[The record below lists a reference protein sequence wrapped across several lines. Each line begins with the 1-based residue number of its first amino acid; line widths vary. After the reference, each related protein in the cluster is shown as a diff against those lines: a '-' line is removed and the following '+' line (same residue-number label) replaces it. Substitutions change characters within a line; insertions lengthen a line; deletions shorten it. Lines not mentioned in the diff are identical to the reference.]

1 MNDRNIFQTFQESCR
16 IFSSK
21 ACVKFK
27 KEDTYEVLTY
37 EDIYRRVCVLRQF
50 LLEAG
55 IKPGQRV
62 ALLLSNGPYWPVAFF
77 SLMSIQAVAVPLDV
91 QMTPEQLGSI
101 LVHSETKMLLT
112 EEKFGISL
120 DDALSQ
126 TAKLPYQFLDRL
138 DFSKATAKQ
147 DIRDERS
154 AFGSYKLAVLFY
166 TSGTTQE
173 RKAVML
179 THSNLLANYE
189 SIRRVVITTQ
199 DDVILSFLPLHH
211 TYPFMVSCFWPIL
224 VGVSVCYLPSLAYH
238 ELFNCIRENKVTIFV
253 GVPQLFSLIAHS
265 INDQV
270 KKFGVLARW
279 TNKGIMNTCAWIFSV
294 SGVNVSK
301 IVMKK
306 LHAAFGP
313 QLRLLASGGAKLDP
327 RVALDFYRWGFD
339 MIEGYGLTETSPI
352 VSVNYLRSKKFNSV
366 GKSIPGV
373 VVKIVNHDKE
383 RVGEVAI
390 RGANVML
397 GYYRALNLS
406 RKVLQEGWFLSG
418 DRGTK
423 DKDGYLYLSGRTN
436 ELIVLPSGKK
446 INPEEVEAHY
456 SKSAFIKEICI
467 LYDKKEEHL
476 MAVIVADEERLKSQG
491 HVNIHFKIKWELDS
505 FSQKLPLFQRIH
517 GFVLIKESLP
527 RTRLGK
533 LIRYKIEKKFA
544 DGIFERPQDKAKGSR
559 ALSEFEHMALDYLSR
574 ILKREVF
581 LEDHLELDLGLDSL
595 GRIELLAAL
604 QELVDVGIDDSLAME
619 LFMSRTIEE
628 LITKARQALPDSAF
642 STLLKREDM
651 VFWPHVLATPPT
663 EENQQSL
670 KMHFDFF
677 DTVVSFLEILL
688 IWFYFRVF
696 FSLRVEGKKNIPKE
710 GSFVITP
717 NHVSYLDVFYVLCAM
732 PFSMIQKTYFVG
744 FSEIFN
750 HPLLRWAVRF
760 HRLIPIDTSLNLAET
775 LRVCQY
781 ILKKGY
787 CLMYFPEGQRSID
800 GKVKEFRKGIGIL
813 AKESKAK
820 ILPVY
825 LDGAYKAWPR
835 TRPVPLPANV
845 CVKIGPIVDTK
856 EIKIPLDADPYI
868 EIASF
873 LRKKVEELTELKGS

>member
-1 MNDRNIFQTFQESCR
+1 MDDRNIFQVFQESCR

-21 ACVKFK
+21 TCVKFK
-27 KEDTYEVLTY
+27 KEDVYESLTY
-37 EDIYRRVCVLRQF
+37 EDIYRRVCALRQF
-50 LLEAG
+50 LLQAG

-62 ALLLSNGPYWPVAFF
+62 AILLSNSPYWPVAFF

-91 QMTPEQLGSI
+91 QMTAEQLKGI
-101 LVHSETKMLLT
+101 LIHSETKMLLT

-120 DDALSQ
+120 DEALSQ
-126 TAKLPYQFLDRL
+126 NEKILCQFLDRL
-138 DFSKATAKQ
+138 DFGSGAVQQ
-147 DIRDERS
+147 DIHDAHS
-154 AFGSYKLAVLFY
+154 AFGSHKLAALFY

-179 THSNLLANYE
+179 THSNLLANCE
-189 SIRRVVITTQ
+189 SIKRVVITSQ
-199 DDVILSFLPLHH
+199 KDVIMSLLPLHH
-211 TYPFMVSCFWPIL
+211 AYPFMVSCFWPIL

-238 ELFNCIRENKVTIFV
+238 ELFSCIRENKVTIFV

-265 INDQV
+265 INDQI
-270 KKFGVLARW
+270 KKFGALARW
-279 TNKGIMNTCAWIFSV
+279 ANNRVMNTCSWFFSV

-339 MIEGYGLTETSPI
+339 VIEGYGLTETSPI

-366 GKSIPGV
+366 GKSVPGV
-373 VVKIVNHDKE
+373 VAKIVNHDKE
-383 RVGEVAI
+383 GVGEVAI

-418 DRGTK
+418 DRGCK
-423 DKDGYLYLSGRTN
+423 DRDGYLYLSGRTN

-456 SKSAFIKEICI
+456 SKSSFIKEICVM
-467 LYDKKEEHL
+467 YDKKEERL
-476 MAVIVADEERLKSQG
+476 MAIIVADEERLKSQG
-491 HVNIHFKIKWELDS
+491 HINISFKIKWELDS
-505 FSQKLPLFQRIH
+505 FSQKLPLFQRVH
-517 GFVLIKESLP
+517 GFVLVKESLP

-533 LIRYKIEKKFA
+533 LIRYKIDKKFA
-544 DGIFERPQDKAKGSR
+544 NGIFERPQEKLKSAR
-559 ALSEFEHMALDYLSR
+559 ELSEFEHMALGYLSR
-574 ILKREVF
+574 ILKKEVF

-628 LITKARQALPDSAF
+628 LLTKARQALPDSAF
-642 STLLKREDM
+642 STLLKREDI
-651 VFWPHVLATPPT
+651 VFWPHVLSTPPSQ
-663 EENQQSL
+663 ENQQSI
-670 KMHFDFF
+670 KTRFDFF
-677 DTVVSFLEILL
+677 DTFVSFLEIAF
-688 IWFYFRVF
+688 IWFYFRVV
-696 FSLRVEGKKNIPKE
+696 FSVRVKGKEHVPKE
-710 GSFVITP
+710 GPFVITP

-732 PFSMIQKTYFVG
+732 PFSLIQKTYFVG
-744 FSEIFN
+744 FGEIFK
-750 HPLLRWAVRF
+750 HPLFKWAMRF

-775 LRVCQY
+775 LRVCQH

-787 CLMYFPEGQRSID
+787 ILMYFPEGQRSID

-835 TRPVPLPANV
+835 TRLIPLPTNV
-845 CVKIGPIVDTK
+845 TVKVGPLVDTEQFK
-856 EIKIPLDADPYI
+856 VSTDADPYV
-868 EIASF
+868 ELANH
-873 LRKKVEELTELKGS
+873 LKKEVEKLVS